1 MAGYDGGV
9 ATTGSRHEL
18 DTPSRILDVAE
29 RIVQTRGFNGF
40 SYADI
45 ANELGMTKASLHYH
59 FPSKAELGSALVAR
73 YAERF
78 GDALGAIDAA
88 GLPARESLAAYA
100 ALYLRVLQGDRMCL
114 CGILAAEYQTL
125 KQPMRDAVTR
135 FFDANQRWLAG
146 VLERGRAEG
155 AAAFE
160 GSAHDA
166 AGLILSGLE
175 GAMLVARAYGDSA
188 RFESAAERLLA
199 SVAAG

>member
-1 MAGYDGGV
+1 V
-9 ATTGSRHEL
+9 ATTGLRHDT

-45 ANELGMTKASLHYH
+45 AGELGVTKASLHYH
-59 FPSKAELGSALVAR
+59 FPGKADLGSALIAR
-73 YAERF
+73 YAGRF
-78 GDALGAIDAA
+78 ATALEAIDADE
-88 GLPARESLAAYA
+88 PSAREALAAYA

-114 CGILAAEYQTL
+114 CGILAAEFQTL
-125 KQPMRDAVTR
+125 QQPMRDAVTR
-135 FFDANQRWLAG
+135 FFDANQRWLAA
-146 VLERGRAEG
+146 VLEQGQADG
-155 AAAFE
+155 TIAFE

-199 SVAAG
+199 AVAA